1 MSREVPAVEEPVP
14 RRALVVAPRADS
26 VEVDAVDPV
35 RESALAKRSGGV
47 EERLDCRFILCER
60 MRPIC
65 GDPARKKTT
74 DNVHVSLTA
83 RQCQRCGTLA
93 TTRMV

>member
-1 MSREVPAVEEPVP
+1 MTRKVSAVEDPVP
-14 RRALVVAPRADS
+14 RRAPVIAPRAGD
-26 VEVDAVDPV
+26 VQVDAVYPV
-35 RESALAKRSGGV
+35 RESALAKRSGCV